1 MMSSEDFSD
10 YPQIGQ
16 EKKGD
21 LAGVCVYKFKV
32 ISRLALLA
40 YEFNDSEL
48 LLISIGSHQHFY
60 RIDLFPGE

>member
-1 MMSSEDFSD
+1 MSSEDFSD
-10 YPQIGQ
+10 DPQIGQ

-21 LAGVCVYKFKV
+21 LPGVCVYKFKV

-48 LLISIGSHQHFY
+48 LLISIGSHQYFY

>member
-1 MMSSEDFSD
+1 MPAYNLEFIHADTC
-10 YPQIGQ
+10 Q

-21 LAGVCVYKFKV
+21 LAGVGVYKFKV

-60 RIDLFPGE
+60 RIALFPVE

>member
-10 YPQIGQ
+10 DPQIGQ

-21 LAGVCVYKFKV
+21 LAGVGVYKFKV

-60 RIDLFPGE
+60 RIALFPVE